1 MNAHSTQSNPDRTQP
16 NTDVT
21 SPSTISDSFPNQ
33 TNISNHLSPLDTNTI
48 TSGTITPPPLAVQKR
63 QTRRW
68 LAAFFAIS
76 HAILLMA
83 IGWLGY
89 KFSGLQKQ
97 LTEQKQINQTLTSQI
112 HDIDDKLV
120 KLSTPMA
127 EIAAAEVDKT
137 TTATTNG
144 QNQLDVLKVQLQTAD
159 MLLAKADYPAVK
171 NLLDT
176 ISYQLNQPNSG
187 ITPAMRLT
195 LSNSLQQDQ
204 QLITKLQSQPTVWQ
218 TQSMALVEIQKF
230 LQEKHADYQQVL
242 VKKSAP
248 SNTPLTYAQ
257 AQLFEM
263 LTTLN
268 FALQASQNQQSD
280 LYISY
285 ASQLKQQ
292 ANNLADSEK
301 TNEGKLLSPTD
312 SMQLQ
317 EMINKLNNQLPVSP
331 RLQTGQILQNQI
343 PPATP
348 TTYANTPVVVEK
360 STSATSPTAKKQ
372 P

>member
-1 MNAHSTQSNPDRTQP
+1 MNANSTQSNPDHTQP

-21 SPSTISDSFPNQ
+21 SSSTIADSLPTQ
-33 TNISNHLSPLDTNTI
+33 TNIDNHLPPLETENITNE
-48 TSGTITPPPLAVQKR
+48 TITPPPLAVQKR

-68 LAAFFAIS
+68 LTAFFAIS
-76 HAILLMA
+76 HAALLMA

-89 KFSGLQKQ
+89 KYGWLQKQ
-97 LTEQKQINQTLTSQI
+97 LAEQKQINQTLTSQI
-112 HDIDDKLV
+112 RDIDDKLV

-127 EIAAAEVDKT
+127 KIATEVDKT
-137 TTATTNG
+137 TTTTTNG

-176 ISYQLNQPNSG
+176 ISYQINQPNNG
-187 ITPAMRLT
+187 ITPALRLT

-204 QLITKLQSQPTVWQ
+204 QLITKQQSQPTVWQ
-218 TQSMALVEIQKF
+218 TQSMALIEIQKF
-230 LQEKHADYQQVL
+230 LQKKHADYQQAL
-242 VKKSAP
+242 AKKTAP
-248 SNTPLTYAQ
+248 NTTPLTYAQ

-280 LYISY
+280 LYLSY
-285 ASQLKQQ
+285 TSQLKQQ
-292 ANNLADSEK
+292 AESLADNEK
-301 TNEGKLLSPTD
+301 ATNGKLLSPTD
-312 SMQLQ
+312 TTQLQ
-317 EMINKLNNQLPVSP
+317 EMVNKLNNQLPVSP

-343 PPATP
+343 PPANP
-348 TTYANTPVVVEK
+348 TTYANTPVTIEK